1 MSIFKK
7 ASVMPIVRSV
17 ISQGLDD
24 YNNPDP
30 GMEDAELYDSI
41 NKSWEEKIDNKAYY
55 DFEKL
60 PPQKQFVD
68 ELIRLQ
74 NYYTNVRN
82 FNDSNDFEEGI
93 AAGLEKAIDLADKY
107 LRN

>member
-1 MSIFKK
+1 
-7 ASVMPIVRSV
+7 MPIVRSV

-30 GMEDAELYDSI
+30 GMEDAALRDEID
-41 NKSWEEKIDNKAYY
+41 KSWEDKIDNKAYY
-55 DFEKL
+55 DFKNL

-74 NYYTNVRN
+74 NYYTNVS
-82 FNDSNDFEEGI
+82 SNDFSAGI
-93 AAGLEKAIDLADKY
+93 AEGLEKAIDLADKY

>member
-24 YNNPDP
+24 QNHPDP
-30 GMEDAELYDSI
+30 GMEDAELSDEI
-41 NKSWEEKIDNKAYY
+41 NKSFY
-55 DFEKL
+55 DFASL

-74 NYYTNVRN
+74 NYWMNTE
-82 FNDSNDFEEGI
+82 SNDYEKGI
-93 AAGLEKAIDLADKY
+93 TKGLEKAIDLADRY

>member
-24 YNNPDP
+24 QNHPDP
-30 GMEDAELYDSI
+30 GMKDAELRNSI
-41 NKSWEEKIDNKAYY
+41 NKSY

-74 NYYTNVRN
+74 NYWMNTE
-82 FNDSNDFEEGI
+82 SNDYEKGI
-93 AAGLEKAIDLADKY
+93 TKGLEKAIDLADKY

>member
-30 GMEDAELYDSI
+30 GMEDAALRGDI
-41 NKSWEEKIDNKAYY
+41 NRSWETNVDKRGRESFKPIT
-55 DFEKL
+55 
-60 PPQKQFVD
+60 QKQKFIEALNEYSNSV
-68 ELIRLQ
+68 ELS
-74 NYYTNVRN
+74 
-82 FNDSNDFEEGI
+82 DSDSDDYRSGML
-93 AAGLEKAIDLADKY
+93 AAFAKAAALADKI
-107 LRN
+107 L

>member
-30 GMEDAELYDSI
+30 GMEDAALSDEI
-41 NKSWEEKIDNKAYY
+41 NKSWEDKIDNKAYY

-74 NYYTNVRN
+74 NYYTNVSN
-82 FNDSNDFEEGI
+82 NDFSAGI
-93 AAGLEKAIDLADKY
+93 AEGLEKAIDLADKY

>member
-24 YNNPDP
+24 YNHPDP
-30 GMEDAELYDSI
+30 GMEAAELYDEI
-41 NKSWEEKIDNKAYY
+41 NKSFEGQSDKAYY
-55 DFEKL
+55 DFGKL
-60 PPQKQFVD
+60 PPQKQFID
-68 ELIRLQ
+68 ELIRLE
-74 NYYTNVRN
+74 NYWGNTR
-82 FNDSNDFEEGI
+82 SNDYEAGI
-93 AAGLEKAIDLADKY
+93 QAGLEKAIDLANKY